1 MKRGHS
7 RRLMLVLLAVTA
19 VIVASAAAWGGFRG
33 GTQNAGAAVDG
44 TTAGGSGILRIG
56 TVNYIDSFNPW
67 NYIEGQGLNAM
78 VMTYPVLTQIDY
90 TKAKG
95 YYIVGDW
102 AKSWKTSKDGKTWTF
117 KLFPNTKWSDGQ
129 AMTAA
134 DAAWTINM
142 TIKYQDGATG
152 VLASSVSHTKRASAP
167 NGTTVVVKYD
177 APVANA
183 LWLLAALPIVPKHVW
198 EPLEKKAKAGG
209 ALKTY
214 RPQDKLPM
222 VTGGAYT
229 VKQYEKK
236 GTTSF
241 IPDPNYWGPK
251 SNADAVAL
259 TYYTNADSMIADL
272 RNGTLDWIDQVPFNA
287 VNAVKKGKGV
297 KVNEWPGEEITNITW
312 NSNFRKLKNR
322 ELLDPRVKKALSM
335 CVNRDKMIQVVFSG
349 YATKVESLI
358 GHISPF
364 ENPNLG
370 PTKYNCSAANKALDK
385 LGYTRGSDGVRVAP
399 TTSGKYAQDAHPMR
413 YEVITPTS
421 TDFNVNRMF
430 EIVKEGFAK
439 LGVKVTQ
446 KVGGDSTASYA
457 LETDTKCD
465 ASKNIGYSKFDIAM
479 WDWIPGPEPD
489 GQLWIVTKDSWCSWS
504 DTGWDNPAYDKLY
517 KLQGTTINPAKRR
530 AIINRMQ
537 KIVYDTFVYTQLTNH
552 VALDATSTKW
562 TGFKNQLN
570 AYSKTYY
577 TSPKKVG

>member
-1 MKRGHS
+1 MNRGQS
-7 RRLMLVLLAVTA
+7 RRLMLVLLAVSALIAAGAAGWSGSNGGT
-19 VIVASAAAWGGFRG
+19 ASAAPVEAK
-33 GTQNAGAAVDG
+33 
-44 TTAGGSGILRIG
+44 AGGSGILRVG
-56 TVNYIDSFNPW
+56 TTSYIDSFNPW

-78 VMTYPVLTQIDY
+78 VMAYPLLIQIDY

-95 YYIVGDW
+95 YYPVGDW
-102 AKSWKTSKDGKTWTF
+102 AKSWSTSKDGKSWTF
-117 KLFPNTKWSDGQ
+117 KLFPNTTWSDGRP
-129 AMTAA
+129 MTAA
-134 DAAWTINM
+134 DAAWTINT
-142 TIKYQDGATG
+142 TIKYASGATG
-152 VLASSVSHTKRASAP
+152 VLASTVNHAKRASAL
-167 NGTTVVVKYD
+167 NSTTLVVKYG
-177 APVANA
+177 APVGNA
-183 LWLLAALPIVPKHVW
+183 LWLLSGLPIVPKHVW
-198 EPLEKKAKAGG
+198 EPLERKQKAGG

-236 GTTSF
+236 GTTVF
-241 IPDPNYWGPK
+241 IPDSKFYGPK

-259 TYYTNADSMIADL
+259 TYYTNSDSMISDL

-287 VNAVKKGKGV
+287 VNAVKRSKGV
-297 KVNEWPGEEITNITW
+297 KVNQWPGAEITNITW

-335 CVNRDKMIQVVFSG
+335 CVDRDKMIQVVFHG

-370 PTKYNCSAANKALDK
+370 PTKYNCSAANAALDK
-385 LGYTRGSDGVRVAP
+385 LGYKRGSDGVRVAP
-399 TTSGKYAQDAHPMR
+399 ATSGKYAQDAHPMR

-421 TDFNVNRMF
+421 TDFNINRMF
-430 EIVKEGFAK
+430 EIVKEGFTK
-439 LGVKVTQ
+439 LGVNVTQ

-457 LETDTKCD
+457 LETDAKCD

-479 WDWIPGPEPD
+479 WDWIPVPEPD

-504 DTGWDNPAYDKLY
+504 DTGWDNPTYDKLY
-517 KLQGTTINPAKRR
+517 KLQGITINAAKRK
-530 AIINRMQ
+530 AIIFRMQ
-537 KIVYDTFVYTQLTNH
+537 KMVYDAFVYTQLTNH
-552 VALDATSTKW
+552 IALDATSRKW
-562 TGFKNQLN
+562 AGFKNQLN
-570 AYSKTYY
+570 AYSKAYY